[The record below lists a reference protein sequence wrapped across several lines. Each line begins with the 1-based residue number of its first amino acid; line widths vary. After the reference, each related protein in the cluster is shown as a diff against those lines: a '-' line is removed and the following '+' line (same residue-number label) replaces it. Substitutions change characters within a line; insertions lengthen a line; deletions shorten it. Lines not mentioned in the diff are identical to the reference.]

1 MKYLLELLSLLLAV
15 PLFAAGAL
23 RIADASRAG
32 VPALNALALRLALRN
47 SVAVSIDKVTPNEAA
62 ARLAAGRA
70 DLIVLEHG
78 NLPAERPRVC
88 RLFAAEV
95 LGLYV
100 NAANGMPSV
109 ELRDLKL
116 LLTSTRPNWRPFY
129 PRKETDIHRYGL
141 KERAAGYRLAESLLG
156 AETLAQDIF
165 AVGSTEQVMLLAGND
180 PEALGFGVLSSGMP
194 AGVKVLEV
202 NGVPPTRG
210 NIASGK
216 YLMCWRYYV
225 LGGAS
230 LSQAAKIFLEEM
242 KTASFAKELESSGF
256 FPL

>member
-1 MKYLLELLSLLLAV
+1 MKYLLELLFLTLAG

-32 VPALNALALRLALRN
+32 IPALNALALRLALKDN
-47 SVAVSIDKVTPNEAA
+47 VAVTIDKVTPKEAA

-100 NAANGMPSV
+100 NAANGVPSV

-116 LLTSTRPNWRPFY
+116 LLTSARPNWRPFY
-129 PRKETDIHRYGL
+129 PLKETDIHRYGL
-141 KERAAGYRLAESLLG
+141 KERAAGYHLAESLLG
-156 AETLAQDIF
+156 VETLAPDIF
-165 AVGSTEQVMLLAGND
+165 AVGSTEQVILLAGND
-180 PEALGFGVLSSGMP
+180 PEALGFGVLSSNVPGT
-194 AGVKVLEV
+194 VKILEV

-225 LGGAS
+225 AAPAS
-230 LSQAAKIFLEEM
+230 LPQSAKTFLEEM
-242 KTASFAKELESSGF
+242 KSAAFARELESSGF

>member
-1 MKYLLELLSLLLAV
+1 MKYLLELLFLLLSV
-15 PLFAAGAL
+15 PLFAAGGL

-32 VPALNALALRLALRN
+32 VPALNALALRLALRDN
-47 SVAVSIDKVTPNEAA
+47 LAVTIDKVTPEEAKV
-62 ARLAAGRA
+62 RLAAGRA

-78 NLPAERPRVC
+78 NLPAERPEVC
-88 RLFAAEV
+88 RMFAAEV

-100 NAANGMPSV
+100 NGANGVPSV

-116 LLTSTRPNWRPFY
+116 MLTSARPNWRPFY
-129 PRKETDIHRYGL
+129 PLKDTDIHRYGL

-156 AETLAQDIF
+156 VETLAQDIF
-165 AVGSTEQVMLLAGND
+165 AVGSTGQVILLAGND
-180 PEALGFGVLSSGMP
+180 PEALGIGLLSSNVP
-194 AGVKVLEV
+194 ADVKILEV

-216 YLMCWRYYV
+216 YLMCWRYFI
-225 LGGAS
+225 LGSAS
-230 LSQAAKIFLEEM
+230 LPQAAKNFLEEM
-242 KTASFAKELESSGF
+242 RSASFAKELENSGF